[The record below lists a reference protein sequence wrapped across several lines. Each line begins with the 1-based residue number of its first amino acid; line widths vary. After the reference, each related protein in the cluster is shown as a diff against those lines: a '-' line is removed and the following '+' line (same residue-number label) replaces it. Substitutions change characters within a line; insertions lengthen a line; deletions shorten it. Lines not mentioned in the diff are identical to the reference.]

1 MPYTK
6 LFVMLN
12 PSNYAII
19 IKHIPQINNTAI
31 SNFFILIKL
40 KELENYLRRS
50 NEFTYRIYA

>member
-1 MPYTK
+1 
-6 LFVMLN
+6 MLN

-31 SNFFILIKL
+31 NNFFILIKL